1 MKPKLNNQY
10 FILRHGQTSQQV
22 KRKKFI
28 YNWPDIPP
36 AKLTKKGIGQIEKS
50 AKKLTSQKIDLI
62 YSSDIYRTRQT
73 AGIVAKRLKVRVNFD
88 KRLRDINLGVYHGR
102 LKKDFYQ
109 DFILSAKRFSQRP
122 KGGESWSDLEKRLLN
137 ILKEI
142 EKKNQQ
148 KIILIV
154 SHGDPLW
161 LFQGIVRG
169 WSKER
174 LIKEVSTKSYI
185 KTGELRRI

>member
-88 KRLRDINLGVYHGR
+88 KRLRDINLGIYSGGLKKYFYRDFPDREKR
-102 LKKDFYQ
+102 LK
-109 DFILSAKRFSQRP
+109 ARP
-122 KGGESWSDLEKRLLN
+122 EKGESWNDVKKRLIDL
-137 ILKEI
+137 LKEI
-142 EKKNQQ
+142 DRIHKN
-148 KIILIV
+148 KRILIV

-185 KTGELRRI
+185 KTGELRKV